1 MSLEPHPPLSQM
13 LPGTD
18 RSESPSEH
26 LELLSPMGAVI
37 EKDTGFLLWECDL
50 PSGSPKDLYCNSIC
64 HPVLL
69 ANRTKLTSP
78 GGHYSDFSHGKNDK
92 DNSSAS

>member
-1 MSLEPHPPLSQM
+1 M
-13 LPGTD
+13 LPGID
-18 RSESPSEH
+18 RPESPREH

-37 EKDTGFLLWECDL
+37 EEDTEFLLYKCDL
-50 PSGSPKDLYCNSIC
+50 PSGSLKDLYCNPIC
-64 HPVLL
+64 HPALL

-78 GGHYSDFSHGKNDK
+78 GEHYSDFSHGKNDK